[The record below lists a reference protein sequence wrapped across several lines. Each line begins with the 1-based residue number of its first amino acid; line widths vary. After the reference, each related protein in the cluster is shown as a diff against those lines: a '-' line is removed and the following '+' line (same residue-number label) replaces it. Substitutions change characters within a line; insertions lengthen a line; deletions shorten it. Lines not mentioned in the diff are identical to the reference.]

1 MSVNLMT
8 FFGLR
13 ENYTLDELRNA
24 RNNKLNAL
32 ANTSLTNEEKQVYA
46 SEIIRLYKKAKR
58 QITQNYNNFS
68 LIPFNNMFNQ
78 MQQVNNMFN
87 QMQQSNTSGNFS
99 SQSKS
104 YNERRLS
111 DGTRIIMETIKTN
124 NNGQTNEEVKTY
136 KILPNG
142 TKQEINYNDAIKT
155 ITNGTSK

>member
-13 ENYTLDELRNA
+13 ENFTLDELRNA
-24 RNNKLNAL
+24 RNNKLNSL

-78 MQQVNNMFN
+78 MQQVNNIFN
-87 QMQQSNTSGNFS
+87 QMLQSNTSGNFS

-111 DGTRIIMETIKTN
+111 DGTRIIIETIKTN
-124 NNGQTNEEVKTY
+124 NNGQTNEEVRTY
-136 KILPNG
+136 KILSNG
-142 TKQEINYNDAIKT
+142 TKQEINYNDAVKT
-155 ITNGTSK
+155 LTNSTSK

>member
-1 MSVNLMT
+1 MT

-13 ENYTLDELRNA
+13 ENFTLDELRNA
-24 RNNKLNAL
+24 RNNKLNSL

-78 MQQVNNMFN
+78 MQQVNNIFN
-87 QMQQSNTSGNFS
+87 QMLQSNTSGNFS

-111 DGTRIIMETIKTN
+111 DGTRIIIETIKTN
-124 NNGQTNEEVKTY
+124 NNGQTNEEVRTY
-136 KILPNG
+136 KILSNG
-142 TKQEINYNDAIKT
+142 TKQEINYNDAVKT
-155 ITNGTSK
+155 LTNSTSK

>member
-1 MSVNLMT
+1 MSVTPRT

-13 ENYTLDELRNA
+13 ENFTLDELKNA
-24 RNNKLNAL
+24 RNTKLNSL
-32 ANTSLTNEEKQVYA
+32 ANTTLSNEEKQVYA

-78 MQQVNNMFN
+78 MQQVNNIFN

-111 DGTRIIMETIKTN
+111 DGTRIIIETIKTN
-124 NNGQTNEEVKTY
+124 NNGQTNEEVRTY
-136 KILPNG
+136 KILSNG
-142 TKQEINYNDAIKT
+142 TKQEINYNDAVKT
-155 ITNGTSK
+155 LTNSTSK